1 MYWVLV
7 SLKPDLPEQVEP
19 TGFSIMTFLV
29 SLKQEL
35 YCWYDDQSFS
45 IMTFLVSLK
54 QTFKELVSLIYITT
68 LQKKL

>member
-1 MYWVLV
+1 MTFLV
-7 SLKPDLPEQVEP
+7 PLKLPISKLIEAIS
-19 TGFSIMTFLV
+19 FSIMTFLV
-29 SLKQEL
+29 PLKPAFGYSPQRI
-35 YCWYDDQSFS
+35 CFS

>member
-1 MYWVLV
+1 MTFLV

-29 SLKQEL
+29 SLKQGSARKF
-35 YCWYDDQSFS
+35 WSSGFS

-54 QTFKELVSLIYITT
+54 LSLVGNTT
-68 LQKKL
+68 KREF

>member
-1 MYWVLV
+1 MTFLV

-19 TGFSIMTFLV
+19 TG
-29 SLKQEL
+29 
-35 YCWYDDQSFS
+35 FS